1 MWLEYGN
8 LQNMARLEAGL
19 PRGCSSSRWKTTAW
33 GWILSGAAGG
43 QKSTGTLTL
52 LPPRIRRTM
61 QGAPPSES
69 RWGMTDLSR
78 KTWTRPAG
86 SRRSTRACRTA
97 AGRKDSHAACAQMPG
112 VQLRPGTPRAWW
124 PPEQGRHN
132 AGQALWE
139 TAWHAGPWW
148 TGTQRTTR
156 SMPGRGAGR
165 TSCAKQKNTRKV
177 CSYLF
182 CHCRLL
188 PHTRESRAE
197 SPGKSAFSSFKCRFA
212 AVVRAR
218 ALPTRILL
226 PMWVCCN
233 PLS

>member
-19 PRGCSSSRWKTTAW
+19 PKRCSSSRWNTTAW
-33 GWILSGAAGG
+33 GWILSGATGG

-69 RWGMTDLSR
+69 RWGMTDLNR

-97 AGRKDSHAACAQMPG
+97 AGRKDSHTACAQMPG

-124 PPEQGRHN
+124 PPEQGRHH

-148 TGTQRTTR
+148 TGTRRTTR
-156 SMPGRGAGR
+156 SLPGRGAGR
-165 TSCAKQKNTRKV
+165 TSCGFFSKFGSAYACRPDHNLNYLPTHATILCNMPLAMPSYATVSRRFQG
-177 CSYLF
+177 SYL
-182 CHCRLL
+182 HASVGV
-188 PHTRESRAE
+188 EA
-197 SPGKSAFSSFKCRFA
+197 
-212 AVVRAR
+212 
-218 ALPTRILL
+218 
-226 PMWVCCN
+226 
-233 PLS
+233 